1 MLPEG
6 IVVEQRHPAQT
17 PRAARTPQFHVDIG
31 YDHGN
36 LDFGHGNHLD
46 VDVRRGQRLKHSRR
60 HFLAGAH
67 TNQLRNCELGDV
79 MATRFGH
86 VNDLSPRKKAVIK
99 NSITTFWKPV
109 HPIRLKAYG
118 KDF

>member
-36 LDFGHGNHLD
+36 LDFGIGNHLD
-46 VDVRRGQRLKHSRR
+46 VDVRRVQRLKHPRR
-60 HFLAGAH
+60 HFLAGVL
-67 TNQLRNCELGDV
+67 TQPRNRELGDV
-79 MATRFGH
+79 IATRFGH

-99 NSITTFWKPV
+99 NSITTFRKPV